1 MWAICV
7 HELKRIWAFS
17 LDENHFEIYKVMT
30 LTFELENGNHTYLIK
45 LWYILYLN
53 TKFGGC
59 SLKAVYVANI
69 YITLPQRRKNQWP
82 LVTLTFEM
90 RSTKKTLYIPG
101 YVLDICAKNDAD
113 PDSGLGGVC
122 KTSYT
127 QTDGFTLL
135 WYRWFIKKDNSKSLF
150 FHNEKLKNT
159 IHTSNAQCQVYV
171 IFQMQSLV

>member
-7 HELKRIWAFS
+7 HELNRIWAFS

-30 LTFELENGNHTYLIK
+30 STFELENGNHTYLIK
-45 LWYILYLN
+45 LLYILYLN

-59 SLKAVYVANI
+59 NI
-69 YITLPQRRKNQWP
+69 YITLPQRRKKSMTSGDLDLWDA
-82 LVTLTFEM
+82 VTQ
-90 RSTKKTLYIPG
+90 KNLYIPG

-122 KTSYT
+122 ETSYT

-135 WYRWFIKKDNSKSLF
+135 WYRWFIKKDNLKSLF

-159 IHTSNAQCQVYV
+159 IHTSNAQCQVHV
-171 IFQMQSLV
+171 IFQMQSLVEYD